1 MPART
6 AKEIAPLI
14 AQALSSGDVDTV
26 IGLYEADG
34 AFIPPGAPAS
44 DAVRGRAAIRE
55 VVQQF
60 LAMKPTMTVDLA
72 NVVEVDEIALVT
84 GNWTLEG
91 QGTDGAITMSGT
103 FANIGRRQRD
113 GTWLYV
119 LDNPEVVAG
128 A

>member
-14 AQALSSGDVDTV
+14 AQALSSGDVDRV
-26 IGLYEADG
+26 VGLYEADG
-34 AFIPPGAPAS
+34 AFVPPGAPAS
-44 DAVRGRAAIRE
+44 DVVRGRVAIRE

-72 NVVEVDEIALVT
+72 KVVEVEEIALVT

-91 QGTDGAITMSGT
+91 QGPDGDITMSGT
-103 FANIGRRQRD
+103 FANIGRRQPD
-113 GTWLYV
+113 GTWLYI
-119 LDNPEVVAG
+119 LDNPEVA